1 MTGMMRDPRSSHG
14 RDFGP
19 AFGIGGRGRSP
30 RGSSPRGGSRRSPG
44 GLPGSPGTWLL
55 GLLVVAFFAV
65 ILLGSDEP
73 ASEQAT
79 EQDLTATVQGAMVQA
94 GLPTV
99 EVRVVDWTVILEGR
113 VATSDLKEA
122 AERVAF
128 AQADVI
134 SVQNRLFVPP
144 PIDDLVPVSTTVP
157 DLPAS
162 LADLVLQARLSAVAA
177 HPPIQ
182 FESGG
187 DRITL
192 ESVPTLDRLGAFL
205 LFEPAIRVQI
215 IGHTDSD
222 ERSPGDNLHLSA
234 VRADA
239 VRTQLLARGVEPD
252 RLVTLGMGHADPIAD
267 NLTKSGKAANR
278 RIEFLLLR
286 PGEVG
291 LPPPPD
297 PGIPDPGATDEGK

>member
-1 MTGMMRDPRSSHG
+1 MRDPRG
-14 RDFGP
+14 RRNRDFGP
-19 AFGIGGRGRSP
+19 AFGLGRR
-30 RGSSPRGGSRRSPG
+30 SRRIPRA
-44 GLPGSPGTWLL
+44 GLADALGNRSTWIAVAVL
-55 GLLVVAFFAV
+55 VAFFAV
-65 ILLGSDEP
+65 IALGTNAPTE
-73 ASEQAT
+73 ERAT
-79 EQDLTATVQGAMVQA
+79 ERDLTASVQGAMVQA

-113 VATSDLKEA
+113 VATDELKEA

-128 AQADVI
+128 AQPGVI
-134 SVQNRLFVPP
+134 SVQNHLYVPP
-144 PIDDLVPVSTTVP
+144 TIEEAITTTTLP
-157 DLPAS
+157 DLPAA

-192 ESVPTLDRLGAFL
+192 ESVPTLDRLAAFL
-205 LFEPAIRVQI
+205 LFEPTIRVQI

-222 ERSPGDNLHLSA
+222 EKAPGDNLRLSA
-234 VRADA
+234 IRAEA

-252 RLVTLGMGHADPIAD
+252 RLITLGLGHTDPIAD
-267 NLTKSGKAANR
+267 NLTKTGKAANR

-286 PGEVG
+286 EGETG
-291 LPPPPD
+291 LPPPPEAGESND
-297 PGIPDPGATDEGK
+297 TTTGS

>member
-1 MTGMMRDPRSSHG
+1 MRDPRDRRN

-19 AFGIGGRGRSP
+19 AFGLGRRSRRIP
-30 RGSSPRGGSRRSPG
+30 RAGLADALGSRS
-44 GLPGSPGTWLL
+44 TWIAVAVL
-55 GLLVVAFFAV
+55 VAFFAV
-65 ILLGSDEP
+65 IALGTNAPTEERAP
-73 ASEQAT
+73 EQG
-79 EQDLTATVQGAMVQA
+79 LTASVQGAMVQA

-113 VATSDLKEA
+113 VATDELKEA

-128 AQADVI
+128 AQPDVI
-134 SVQNRLFVPP
+134 SVQNRLYVPP
-144 PIDDLVPVSTTVP
+144 TIEETITTTTLP

-192 ESVPTLDRLGAFL
+192 ESVPTLDRLADFL
-205 LFEPAIRVQI
+205 LFEPTIRVQI

-222 ERSPGDNLHLSA
+222 EKAPGDNLRLSTT
-234 VRADA
+234 RAEA
-239 VRTQLLARGVEPD
+239 VRTQLLARGVESD
-252 RLVTLGMGHADPIAD
+252 RLITLGLGHTDPIAD
-267 NLTKSGKAANR
+267 NLTKTGKAANR

-286 PGEVG
+286 EGETG
-291 LPPPPD
+291 LPPPPEV
-297 PGIPDPGATDEGK
+297 DESNDTTTGS

>member
-1 MTGMMRDPRSSHG
+1 MMRDPRGGRS

-19 AFGIGGRGRSP
+19 AFGTGRGLRQP
-30 RGSSPRGGSRRSPG
+30 RHRRP
-44 GLPGSPGTWLL
+44 GLPGGTATWLV

-65 ILLGSDEP
+65 VLLGGDGQVE
-73 ASEQAT
+73 ERAT
-79 EQDLTATVQGAMVQA
+79 EQDLNAAVQGAMVQA

-99 EVRVVDWTVILEGR
+99 EVRVVDWTVVLEGR
-113 VATSDLKEA
+113 VATDELKEA
-122 AERVAF
+122 AGRVAL
-128 AQADVI
+128 AQPGVI
-134 SVQNRLFVPP
+134 GVQNRLYVPP
-144 PIDDLVPVSTTVP
+144 PVEEVVPTSTTVP

-162 LADLVLQARLSAVAA
+162 LRDLVLQARLSAVAA

-192 ESVPTLDRLGAFL
+192 ESVPTLDRLAAFL
-205 LFEPAIRVQI
+205 LFEPALRVQI

-222 ERSPGDNLHLSA
+222 EKNPGDNLRLSA

-267 NLTKSGKAANR
+267 NITKTGKAANR
-278 RIEFLLLR
+278 RIEFLMLR
-286 PGEVG
+286 PGETG
-291 LPPPPD
+291 LTAPD
-297 PGIPDPGATDEGK
+297 PEAAPADPAEAPSEAGSGSDQ

>member
-1 MTGMMRDPRSSHG
+1 MRDPRDRRN

-19 AFGIGGRGRSP
+19 AFGLGRR
-30 RGSSPRGGSRRSPG
+30 SRRIPRA
-44 GLPGSPGTWLL
+44 GLADALGNRSTWIAVAVL
-55 GLLVVAFFAV
+55 VAFFAV
-65 ILLGSDEP
+65 IALGTNAPTE
-73 ASEQAT
+73 ERAT
-79 EQDLTATVQGAMVQA
+79 ERDLTASVQGAMVQA

-113 VATSDLKEA
+113 VATDELKEA

-128 AQADVI
+128 AQPGVI
-134 SVQNRLFVPP
+134 SVQNHLYVPP
-144 PIDDLVPVSTTVP
+144 TIEEAITTTTLP
-157 DLPAS
+157 DLPAA

-192 ESVPTLDRLGAFL
+192 ESVPTLDRLAAFL
-205 LFEPAIRVQI
+205 LFEPTIRVQI

-222 ERSPGDNLHLSA
+222 EKAPGDNLRLSA
-234 VRADA
+234 IRSEA

-252 RLVTLGMGHADPIAD
+252 RLITLGLGHTDPIAD
-267 NLTKSGKAANR
+267 NLTKTGKAANR

-286 PGEVG
+286 EGETG
-291 LPPPPD
+291 LPPPPEAGESND
-297 PGIPDPGATDEGK
+297 ITTGS

>member
-1 MTGMMRDPRSSHG
+1 MTGMMRDPRSSRG

-19 AFGIGGRGRSP
+19 AFGIGRRGRGH
-30 RGSSPRGGSRRSPG
+30 GSRPSTRRGTG
-44 GLPGSPGTWLL
+44 GLPGSPANWLL
-55 GLLVVAFFAV
+55 GLLVVAFFVV
-65 ILLGSDEP
+65 IVLGSDEP
-73 ASEQAT
+73 TTDRAT

-113 VATSDLKEA
+113 VASSDLKEA

-128 AQADVI
+128 AQTDVI
-134 SVQNRLFVPP
+134 AVQNRLFVPP
-144 PIDDLVPVSTTVP
+144 PIDDLVPTSTTAP

-192 ESVPTLDRLGAFL
+192 ESVPTLDRLAAFL
-205 LFEPAIRVQI
+205 LFESAIRAQI

-222 ERSPGDNLHLSA
+222 ERNAGDNLHLSA

-252 RLVTLGMGHADPIAD
+252 RLITLGMGHADPIAD

-297 PGIPDPGATDEGK
+297 PSIATTSGDATAGD

>member
-1 MTGMMRDPRSSHG
+1 MRDPRDRRN

-19 AFGIGGRGRSP
+19 AFGLGRQPRRIPRAGLTGSLGNRS
-30 RGSSPRGGSRRSPG
+30 
-44 GLPGSPGTWLL
+44 TWIAVAIL
-55 GLLVVAFFAV
+55 VAFFA
-65 ILLGSDEP
+65 IIALG
-73 ASEQAT
+73 ASAPTEDRAT
-79 EQDLTATVQGAMVQA
+79 EQDLTASVQGAMVQA

-99 EVRVVDWTVILEGR
+99 EVQVVDWTVILEGR
-113 VATSDLKEA
+113 VATNELKEA

-128 AQADVI
+128 AQPDVI
-134 SVQNRLFVPP
+134 SVQNHLYVPP
-144 PIDDLVPVSTTVP
+144 PIEETITTTTLP

-192 ESVPTLDRLGAFL
+192 ESVPTLDRLAEFL
-205 LFEPAIRVQI
+205 LFEPTIRVQI

-222 ERSPGDNLHLSA
+222 EKAPGDNLRLSTT
-234 VRADA
+234 RAEA

-252 RLVTLGMGHADPIAD
+252 RLITLGLGHTDPIAD
-267 NLTKSGKAANR
+267 NLTKTGKAANR

-286 PGEVG
+286 EGETG
-291 LPPPPD
+291 LPPPLEV
-297 PGIPDPGATDEGK
+297 DESNDTTTGS

>member
-1 MTGMMRDPRSSHG
+1 MTGMMRDPRSSRG
-14 RDFGP
+14 REFGP
-19 AFGIGGRGRSP
+19 AFGMGGRGRST
-30 RGSSPRGGSRRSPG
+30 RGAGRRSPG
-44 GLPGSPGTWLL
+44 GLPGSPSTWLL
-55 GLLVVAFFAV
+55 VLVVVAFFAV
-65 ILLGSDEP
+65 VLLGSDEP
-73 ASEQAT
+73 ATERAS
-79 EQDLTATVQGAMVQA
+79 EQDLMATVQGAMVQA

-99 EVRVVDWTVILEGR
+99 EVQVVDWTVILDGR
-113 VATSDLKEA
+113 VATAELKEA
-122 AERVAF
+122 AGRVAF

-134 SVQNRLFVPP
+134 AVQNRLFVPP
-144 PIDDLVPVSTTVP
+144 PVDDLVPTSTTVP

-192 ESVPTLDRLGAFL
+192 ESVPTLDRLADFL
-205 LFEPAIRVQI
+205 GFEPAIRVQI

-222 ERSPGDNLHLSA
+222 ERNPGDNLYLSA
-234 VRADA
+234 VRAEA

-286 PGEVG
+286 PGEEG

-297 PGIPDPGATDEGK
+297 PGIPDPDTNDEGK

>member
-1 MTGMMRDPRSSHG
+1 MRDPRG
-14 RDFGP
+14 RRNRDFGP
-19 AFGIGGRGRSP
+19 AFGLGRR
-30 RGSSPRGGSRRSPG
+30 SRRIPRA
-44 GLPGSPGTWLL
+44 GLADALGNRSTWIAVAVL
-55 GLLVVAFFAV
+55 VAFFAV
-65 ILLGSDEP
+65 IALGTNAPTE
-73 ASEQAT
+73 ERAT
-79 EQDLTATVQGAMVQA
+79 ERDLTASVQGAMVQA

-113 VATSDLKEA
+113 VATDELKEA

-128 AQADVI
+128 AQPGVI
-134 SVQNRLFVPP
+134 SVQNHLYVPP
-144 PIDDLVPVSTTVP
+144 TIEEAITTTTLP
-157 DLPAS
+157 DLPAA

-192 ESVPTLDRLGAFL
+192 ESVPTLDRLAAFL
-205 LFEPAIRVQI
+205 LFEPTIRVQI

-222 ERSPGDNLHLSA
+222 EKAPGDNLRLSA
-234 VRADA
+234 IRSEA

-252 RLVTLGMGHADPIAD
+252 RLITLGLGHTDPIAD
-267 NLTKSGKAANR
+267 NLTKTGKAANR

-286 PGEVG
+286 EGETG
-291 LPPPPD
+291 LPPPPEAGESND
-297 PGIPDPGATDEGK
+297 ITTGS

>member
-1 MTGMMRDPRSSHG
+1 MRDPRDRRN

-19 AFGIGGRGRSP
+19 AFGLGRR
-30 RGSSPRGGSRRSPG
+30 SRRIPRA
-44 GLPGSPGTWLL
+44 GLADALGNRSTWIAVAVL
-55 GLLVVAFFAV
+55 VAFFAV
-65 ILLGSDEP
+65 IVLGTNAPTE
-73 ASEQAT
+73 ERAT
-79 EQDLTATVQGAMVQA
+79 ERDLTASVQGAMVQA

-113 VATSDLKEA
+113 VATDELKEA

-128 AQADVI
+128 AQPGVI
-134 SVQNRLFVPP
+134 SVQNHLYVPP
-144 PIDDLVPVSTTVP
+144 TIEEAITTTTLP
-157 DLPAS
+157 DLPAA

-192 ESVPTLDRLGAFL
+192 ESVPTLDRLAAFL
-205 LFEPAIRVQI
+205 LFEPTIRVQI

-222 ERSPGDNLHLSA
+222 EKAPGDNLRLSA
-234 VRADA
+234 TRAEA

-252 RLVTLGMGHADPIAD
+252 RLITLGLGHTDPIAD
-267 NLTKSGKAANR
+267 NLTKTGKAANR

-286 PGEVG
+286 EGETG
-291 LPPPPD
+291 LPPPPEAGESND
-297 PGIPDPGATDEGK
+297 ITTGS

>member
-1 MTGMMRDPRSSHG
+1 
-14 RDFGP
+14 
-19 AFGIGGRGRSP
+19 
-30 RGSSPRGGSRRSPG
+30 
-44 GLPGSPGTWLL
+44 
-55 GLLVVAFFAV
+55 VAFFAV
-65 ILLGSDEP
+65 VLLGSDEP
-73 ASEQAT
+73 ATERAS
-79 EQDLTATVQGAMVQA
+79 EQDLMATVQGAMVQA

-99 EVRVVDWTVILEGR
+99 KVQVVDWTVILDGR
-113 VATSDLKEA
+113 VATAELKEA
-122 AERVAF
+122 AGRVAF

-134 SVQNRLFVPP
+134 AVQNRLFVPP
-144 PIDDLVPVSTTVP
+144 PVDDLVPTSTTVP

-192 ESVPTLDRLGAFL
+192 ESVPTLDRLADFL
-205 LFEPAIRVQI
+205 GFEPAIRVQI

-222 ERSPGDNLHLSA
+222 ERNPGDNLYLSA
-234 VRADA
+234 VRAEA

-286 PGEVG
+286 PGEEG
-291 LPPPPD
+291 LLPPPE
-297 PGIPDPGATDEGK
+297 PGIPDPNTNDEGK

>member
-1 MTGMMRDPRSSHG
+1 MG
-14 RDFGP
+14 FF
-19 AFGIGGRGRSP
+19 AV
-30 RGSSPRGGSRRSPG
+30 
-44 GLPGSPGTWLL
+44 
-55 GLLVVAFFAV
+55 VVAFFAV
-65 ILLGSDEP
+65 VLLGSDEP
-73 ASEQAT
+73 TTERAS

-99 EVRVVDWTVILEGR
+99 EVQVVDWTVILDGR
-113 VATSDLKEA
+113 VATAELKEA
-122 AERVAF
+122 AGRVAF

-134 SVQNRLFVPP
+134 AVQNRLFVPP
-144 PIDDLVPVSTTVP
+144 PVDDLVPTSTTVP

-192 ESVPTLDRLGAFL
+192 ESVPTLDRLAAFL
-205 LFEPAIRVQI
+205 LFEPTIRVQI

-222 ERSPGDNLHLSA
+222 EKSPGDNLRLSTT
-234 VRADA
+234 RAEA

-252 RLVTLGMGHADPIAD
+252 RLITLGLGHTDPIAD
-267 NLTKSGKAANR
+267 NLTKTGKAANR

-286 PGEVG
+286 EGETG
-291 LPPPPD
+291 LPPPPVASESND
-297 PGIPDPGATDEGK
+297 TTTGG

>member
-1 MTGMMRDPRSSHG
+1 M
-14 RDFGP
+14 
-19 AFGIGGRGRSP
+19 AV
-30 RGSSPRGGSRRSPG
+30 
-44 GLPGSPGTWLL
+44 
-55 GLLVVAFFAV
+55 LVVFFAV
-65 ILLGSDEP
+65 IALGTNAPPE
-73 ASEQAT
+73 ERAT
-79 EQDLTATVQGAMVQA
+79 ERDLTASVQGAMVQA

-113 VATSDLKEA
+113 VATDELKEA

-128 AQADVI
+128 AQPGVI
-134 SVQNRLFVPP
+134 SVQNRLYVPP
-144 PIDDLVPVSTTVP
+144 TIEETITTTTLP
-157 DLPAS
+157 DLPAA

-192 ESVPTLDRLGAFL
+192 ESVPTLDRLADFL
-205 LFEPAIRVQI
+205 LFEPTIRVQI

-222 ERSPGDNLHLSA
+222 EKAPGDNLRLSA
-234 VRADA
+234 IRSEA

-252 RLVTLGMGHADPIAD
+252 RLITLGLGHTDPIAD
-267 NLTKSGKAANR
+267 NLTKTGKAANR

-286 PGEVG
+286 EGETG
-291 LPPPPD
+291 LPPPPEAGESND
-297 PGIPDPGATDEGK
+297 TTTGS

>member
-1 MTGMMRDPRSSHG
+1 
-14 RDFGP
+14 
-19 AFGIGGRGRSP
+19 
-30 RGSSPRGGSRRSPG
+30 
-44 GLPGSPGTWLL
+44 
-55 GLLVVAFFAV
+55 LLVVAFFAV
-65 ILLGSDEP
+65 ILLGSNEP

-297 PGIPDPGATDEGK
+297 PAADPSADQGIPDPGTDDEGK

>member
-1 MTGMMRDPRSSHG
+1 MRDPRDRRN

-19 AFGIGGRGRSP
+19 AFGLGRR
-30 RGSSPRGGSRRSPG
+30 SRRIPRA
-44 GLPGSPGTWLL
+44 GLADALGNRSTWIAVAVL
-55 GLLVVAFFAV
+55 VAFFAV
-65 ILLGSDEP
+65 IALGTNAPTE
-73 ASEQAT
+73 ERAT
-79 EQDLTATVQGAMVQA
+79 ERDLTASVQGAMVQA

-113 VATSDLKEA
+113 VATDELKEA

-128 AQADVI
+128 AQPGVI
-134 SVQNRLFVPP
+134 SVQNHLYVPP
-144 PIDDLVPVSTTVP
+144 TIEEAITTTTLP
-157 DLPAS
+157 DLPAA

-192 ESVPTLDRLGAFL
+192 ESVPTLDRLAAFL
-205 LFEPAIRVQI
+205 LFEPTIRVQI

-222 ERSPGDNLHLSA
+222 EKAPGDNLRLSA
-234 VRADA
+234 IRSEA

-252 RLVTLGMGHADPIAD
+252 RLITLGLGHTDPIAD
-267 NLTKSGKAANR
+267 NLTKTGKAANR

-286 PGEVG
+286 EGETG
-291 LPPPPD
+291 LPPPPEAGESND
-297 PGIPDPGATDEGK
+297 TTTGS

>member
-1 MTGMMRDPRSSHG
+1 MRDPRG
-14 RDFGP
+14 RRNRDFGP
-19 AFGIGGRGRSP
+19 AFGLGRR
-30 RGSSPRGGSRRSPG
+30 SRRIPRA
-44 GLPGSPGTWLL
+44 GLADALGNRSTWIAVAVL
-55 GLLVVAFFAV
+55 VAFFAV
-65 ILLGSDEP
+65 IALGTNAPTE
-73 ASEQAT
+73 ERAT
-79 EQDLTATVQGAMVQA
+79 ERDLTASVQGAMVQA

-113 VATSDLKEA
+113 VATDELKEA

-128 AQADVI
+128 AQPGVI
-134 SVQNRLFVPP
+134 SVQNRLYVPP
-144 PIDDLVPVSTTVP
+144 TIEETITTTTLP
-157 DLPAS
+157 DLPAA

-192 ESVPTLDRLGAFL
+192 ESVPTLDRLADFL
-205 LFEPAIRVQI
+205 LFEPTIRVQI

-222 ERSPGDNLHLSA
+222 EKAPGDNLRLSA
-234 VRADA
+234 TRAEA

-252 RLVTLGMGHADPIAD
+252 RLITLGLGHTDPIAD
-267 NLTKSGKAANR
+267 NLTKTGKAANR

-286 PGEVG
+286 EGETG
-291 LPPPPD
+291 LPPPPEAGESND
-297 PGIPDPGATDEGK
+297 ITTGS

>member
-1 MTGMMRDPRSSHG
+1 MVTGDLRDPRDRRS

-19 AFGIGGRGRSP
+19 AFGLGRRSSRVRRSTPLDLFGGRSTWIALVVLVP
-30 RGSSPRGGSRRSPG
+30 IFVVIALGSSG
-44 GLPGSPGTWLL
+44 
-55 GLLVVAFFAV
+55 
-65 ILLGSDEP
+65 P
-73 ASEQAT
+73 AEDGAT
-79 EQDLTATVQGAMVQA
+79 EQDLLATVQGSMVQA

-99 EVRVVDWTVILEGR
+99 KVRVVDWMVILEGR
-113 VATSDLKEA
+113 VATSELKEA

-134 SVQNRLFVPP
+134 SVQNRLYVPP
-144 PIDDLVPVSTTVP
+144 PVVDTVTTTTVP
-157 DLPAS
+157 DLPAA
-162 LADLVLQARLSAVAA
+162 LADLVLQSRLSTVAA

-192 ESVPTLDRLGAFL
+192 ESVPTLDRLADFL

-222 ERSPGDNLHLSA
+222 EKVPGDNLLLSA
-234 VRADA
+234 IRAEA
-239 VRTQLLARGVEPD
+239 VRTQLLARGVEPE
-252 RLVTLGMGHADPIAD
+252 RLVTLGMGHTDPIAD
-267 NLTKSGKAANR
+267 NITKTGKAANR

-286 PGEVG
+286 EGEVG
-291 LPPPPD
+291 LPAPPEPTGD
-297 PGIPDPGATDEGK
+297 GSTEADAGD

>member
-1 MTGMMRDPRSSHG
+1 MRDPRG
-14 RDFGP
+14 RRNRDFGP
-19 AFGIGGRGRSP
+19 AFGLGRRSRRIP
-30 RGSSPRGGSRRSPG
+30 RAGLADALGSRS
-44 GLPGSPGTWLL
+44 TWIAVAVL
-55 GLLVVAFFAV
+55 VAFFAV
-65 ILLGSDEP
+65 IALGTNAPTE
-73 ASEQAT
+73 ERAT
-79 EQDLTATVQGAMVQA
+79 EQDLTASVQGAMVQA

-113 VATSDLKEA
+113 VATNELKEA

-128 AQADVI
+128 AQPDVI
-134 SVQNRLFVPP
+134 SVQNRLYVPP
-144 PIDDLVPVSTTVP
+144 TIEETITTTTLP
-157 DLPAS
+157 DLPAA

-192 ESVPTLDRLGAFL
+192 ESVPTLDRLAAFL
-205 LFEPAIRVQI
+205 LFEPTIRVQI

-222 ERSPGDNLHLSA
+222 EKSPGDNLRLSTT
-234 VRADA
+234 RAEA

-252 RLVTLGMGHADPIAD
+252 RLITLGLGHTDPIAD
-267 NLTKSGKAANR
+267 NLTKTGKAANR

-286 PGEVG
+286 EGETG
-291 LPPPPD
+291 LPPPPVAGESND
-297 PGIPDPGATDEGK
+297 TTTGS

>member
-1 MTGMMRDPRSSHG
+1 MRDPRDRRN

-19 AFGIGGRGRSP
+19 AFGLGRR
-30 RGSSPRGGSRRSPG
+30 SRRIPRA
-44 GLPGSPGTWLL
+44 GLADALGNRSTWIAVAV
-55 GLLVVAFFAV
+55 LVVFFAV
-65 ILLGSDEP
+65 IALGTNAPPE
-73 ASEQAT
+73 ERAT
-79 EQDLTATVQGAMVQA
+79 ERDLTASVQGAMVQA

-113 VATSDLKEA
+113 VATDELKEA

-128 AQADVI
+128 AQPGVI
-134 SVQNRLFVPP
+134 SVQNRLYVPP
-144 PIDDLVPVSTTVP
+144 TIEETITTTTLP
-157 DLPAS
+157 DLPAA

-192 ESVPTLDRLGAFL
+192 ESVPTLDRLAAFL
-205 LFEPAIRVQI
+205 LFEPTIRVQI

-222 ERSPGDNLHLSA
+222 EKAPGDNLRLSA
-234 VRADA
+234 TRAEA

-252 RLVTLGMGHADPIAD
+252 RLITLGLGHTDPIAD
-267 NLTKSGKAANR
+267 NLTKTGKAANR

-286 PGEVG
+286 EGETG
-291 LPPPPD
+291 LPPPPEAGESND
-297 PGIPDPGATDEGK
+297 TTTGS

>member
-1 MTGMMRDPRSSHG
+1 MTGMMRDPRSSRG
-14 RDFGP
+14 RNFGP
-19 AFGIGGRGRSP
+19 AFGIGRRSRP
-30 RGSSPRGGSRRSPG
+30 SRRRSPG
-44 GLPGSPGTWLL
+44 GMPGNPGTWAL
-55 GLLVVAFFAV
+55 GLLVIAFFAV
-65 ILLGSDEP
+65 IVLGNDE
-73 ASEQAT
+73 AATDRAT

-99 EVRVVDWTVILEGR
+99 KVQVVDWTVILEGR
-113 VATSDLKEA
+113 VPTSDLKEA

-128 AQADVI
+128 AQPDVI
-134 SVQNRLFVPP
+134 AVQNLLFVPP
-144 PIDDLVPVSTTVP
+144 PIEDLVPTSTAVP

-192 ESVPTLDRLGAFL
+192 ESVPTLDRLAAFL

-222 ERSPGDNLHLSA
+222 EKNSGDNIQLSA

-252 RLVTLGMGHADPIAD
+252 RLTALGMGHADPIAD

-286 PGEVG
+286 PGETG
-291 LPPPPD
+291 LAPPKD
-297 PGIPDPGATDEGK
+297 PSTDSDNGSSSIDK